1 MKQREKR
8 LARGKRSN
16 VRGMMRPHRTPWRRV
31 LVPGIAV
38 IAAYLAA
45 VAVMPPSPHGR
56 TLYDGLM
63 PQSPYRW
70 IHPPAGR
77 AADNEQPKPY
87 TTFLPLQAGGS
98 IPAEFATDDL
108 QATLTLPANVVAP
121 QSGETR
127 ARVTLA
133 PLDPDTL
140 APPPSGRRF
149 DGNAYRM
156 DVVYD
161 ASGAPA
167 TLRGPVT
174 VVLRYAA
181 HATTILRLDRT
192 GGKAA
197 WVRLAT
203 TVYTGSQE
211 NLAHSDTLGVFVT
224 SNP

>member
-1 MKQREKR
+1 
-8 LARGKRSN
+8 
-16 VRGMMRPHRTPWRRV
+16 MRPHRTSRRRG
-31 LVPGIAV
+31 LLAGIAV
-38 IAAYLAA
+38 IAAYLSA
-45 VAVMPPSPHGR
+45 VAVTPTAPHGR
-56 TLYDGLM
+56 ALYDGLM
-63 PQSPYRW
+63 PQPPYRW
-70 IHPPAGR
+70 VRPPAGR
-77 AADNEQPKPY
+77 AGDNEQPKPY

-98 IPAEFATDDL
+98 VAAEFATDDL
-108 QATLTLPANVVAP
+108 QATLTLPANVVEAR
-121 QSGETR
+121 SGETR
-127 ARVTLA
+127 ARVTLT

-156 DVVYD
+156 DAVYD

-174 VVLRYAA
+174 VVLRYAV
-181 HATTILRLDRT
+181 HATTILRLDRA

-211 NLAHSDTLGVFVT
+211 DLAHSDALGVFVT
-224 SNP
+224 SSP

>member
-1 MKQREKR
+1 
-8 LARGKRSN
+8 
-16 VRGMMRPHRTPWRRV
+16 MRPHRAPRRR
-31 LVPGIAV
+31 LLLPGIAV

-45 VAVMPPSPHGR
+45 VVVMPPSPHGR
-56 TLYDGLM
+56 TLYDGLV
-63 PQSPYRW
+63 PEPPYRW
-70 IHPPAGR
+70 VRPPAGR
-77 AADNEQPKPY
+77 AGDNEQPKPY
-87 TTFLPLQAGGS
+87 TTFLPLAAGGS
-98 IPAEFATDDL
+98 VPAEFATDDL
-108 QATLTLPANVVAP
+108 QATLTLPANAVVP

-127 ARVTLA
+127 ARVTLT

-140 APPPSGRRF
+140 APPPSGRHF

-161 ASGAPA
+161 ASGAPV
-167 TLRGPVT
+167 TLHGPVT
-174 VVLRYAA
+174 VVLRYAG

-211 NLAHSDTLGVFVT
+211 DLARSDTLGTFVV

>member
-1 MKQREKR
+1 
-8 LARGKRSN
+8 
-16 VRGMMRPHRTPWRRV
+16 MRPHRTPWCRV
-31 LVPGIAV
+31 LLPGIAV
-38 IAAYLAA
+38 IAAYLA
-45 VAVMPPSPHGR
+45 VVVVMAPSPHGR

-192 GGKAA
+192 GGKAV

-211 NLAHSDTLGVFVT
+211 DLAHSDTLGVFVT